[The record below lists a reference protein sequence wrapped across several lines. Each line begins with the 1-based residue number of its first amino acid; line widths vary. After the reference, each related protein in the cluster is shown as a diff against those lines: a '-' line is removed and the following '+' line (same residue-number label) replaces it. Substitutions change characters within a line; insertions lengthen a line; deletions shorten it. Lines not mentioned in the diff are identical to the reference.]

1 LSTKKP
7 TARERR
13 IARQARER
21 EVTKVRLRRA
31 ARDLSNSMKETDAQ
45 KRERRLTQ
53 LTRLAA
59 AAADHHLYLRAAA
72 LPEKADRTPGRP
84 AMFPNFVMLLFGQA
98 ISVFGSA
105 ASTAVWFADHKV
117 WDIVRDTI
125 RDNIDP
131 DMAAALPDT
140 GPMLHQWNHFQRKM
154 SKNDWLPLL
163 HAAQRDTAAQRAL
176 DMGMFDPN
184 ERFHITDPVR
194 DLTVTFDGK
203 VSTSPSRYPAGV
215 PCKVDKATGEV
226 LTNRRHDSNTKLW
239 PEAGTPDIPAGA
251 DAKTIARLKGQDKAR
266 FEWGIKG
273 TYAWA
278 RLPYYGTRLVLD
290 VETMS
295 PEDADEAAAI
305 ARITDGLLNRLP
317 GIQTIVMDGIYRH
330 THIDP
335 YMKKGLLVVNK
346 PQQGRK
352 GAENSVKVGDRW
364 EKSHHI
370 ETVEVPFGAGVCRHR
385 IYGIGG
391 APYEQTVNAAG
402 EAEFVAL
409 PGRTLRRKRKTYTD
423 WYRVVDITCTR
434 CGGKQEHR
442 IPLTSH
448 HRCVATERLQ
458 LLVVRQSFDHESRS
472 ARPSSHTQPCRGRA
486 SPPCSIQ
493 AMGRPL
499 HARAP
504 DRNGRDRRVRCP
516 RPSRPRRCRRRLTLG
531 ALVQLNHALEQHLRT
546 GRCECAENPH
556 RRGAQVREAVRSS
569 SRHPHGATGGSVM
582 LDPVDLEQH
591 RPGQD
596 VEEPST
602 AMVPVLCRAV
612 LRDELVLGHSEL
624 AVGVATGEQPSQ
636 ALPRELSLSTL
647 AGTDDARQ
655 AGHRPIRASMRRGCL
670 VSATHRS

>member
-1 LSTKKP
+1 MSTKKP

-13 IARQARER
+13 MARQARER

-154 SKNDWLPLL
+154 AKNDWLPLL

-194 DLTVTFDGK
+194 HLTVTFDGK

-251 DAKTIARLKGQDKAR
+251 DAKAIARLKGQDKAR

-370 ETVEVPFGAGVCRHR
+370 ETVEVPLGAGVCRHR

-391 APYEQTVNAAG
+391 APYEQKVNAAG

-442 IPLTSH
+442 IPLTSQKGDTFK
-448 HRCVATERLQ
+448 RSEYL
-458 LLVVRQSFDHESRS
+458 RQVPPTDAHFKRAYGFRPDAESGNKDIEEAWHLKRMPAWGWHNQS
-472 ARPSSHTQPCRGRA
+472 LR
-486 SPPCSIQ
+486 
-493 AMGRPL
+493 MLL
-499 HARAP
+499 HAGQVNAEAWAIHLSRLADH
-504 DRNGRDRRVRCP
+504 DR
-516 RPSRPRRCRRRLTLG
+516 
-531 ALVQLNHALEQHLRT
+531 
-546 GRCECAENPH
+546 
-556 RRGAQVREAVRSS
+556 
-569 SRHPHGATGGSVM
+569 
-582 LDPVDLEQH
+582 LDPVDGD
-591 RPGQD
+591 P
-596 VEEPST
+596 
-602 AMVPVLCRAV
+602 
-612 LRDELVLGHSEL
+612 
-624 AVGVATGEQPSQ
+624 Q
-636 ALPRELSLSTL
+636 A
-647 AGTDDARQ
+647 A
-655 AGHRPIRASMRRGCL
+655 
-670 VSATHRS
+670 